1 MSTQL
6 EAVSSK
12 IDWRDAIPEDRLAHL
27 VKDAR
32 RAMERAL
39 QIRLIEYSVS
49 FGHWT
54 FLRILWE
61 HDGLT
66 QRELAEQAGMTAPTT
81 STAINAMESLGYVSR
96 KQKPG
101 NRKKVYVYLT
111 AQGKALKNKLLP
123 LAEEINAIAINE
135 LELDEVL
142 IARKV
147 LLKIT
152 TNLYAYEKELLESE
166 NRRVPSTRSLGK
178 LYTV

>member
-1 MSTQL
+1 MSTQP
-6 EAVSSK
+6 EIVPPR
-12 IDWRDAIPEDRLAHL
+12 IDWRDAIPQDRLAHL

-39 QIRLIEYSVS
+39 QIRLIDHSVS

-66 QRELAEQAGMTAPTT
+66 QRELAEQAGITAPTT
-81 STAINAMESLGYVSR
+81 FAAINAMESLGYVR
-96 KQKPG
+96 REQKPD
-101 NRKKVYVYLT
+101 NRKKIYVYLT
-111 AQGKALKNKLLP
+111 AEGKALKNKLLP
-123 LAEEINAIAINE
+123 VAEEINAIAINE
-135 LELDEVL
+135 LELNEVL
-142 IARKV
+142 MARKV

-152 TNLYAYEKELLESE
+152 ANLNAYEKELLASE

>member
-1 MSTQL
+1 MNTQKDFM
-6 EAVSSK
+6 VDK
-12 IDWRDAIPEDRLAHL
+12 RNWRDAIPQDRLAHL
-27 VKDAR
+27 LKDAR

-39 QIRLIEYSVS
+39 QIRLIDHSVA

-66 QRELAEQAGMTAPTT
+66 QRELSELAGTAAPTT
-81 STAINAMESLGYVSR
+81 FAAINAMESLGYVSR
-96 KQKPG
+96 KQKSD
-101 NRKKVYVYLT
+101 NRKKVYVHLT
-111 AQGKALKNKLLP
+111 SKGRALKAKLLP

-135 LELDEVL
+135 LKLDEVL

-152 TNLYAYEKELLESE
+152 ANLNAYENELLESE
-166 NRRVPSTRSLGK
+166 NRRVPSTRQLGK
-178 LYTV
+178 LYSA